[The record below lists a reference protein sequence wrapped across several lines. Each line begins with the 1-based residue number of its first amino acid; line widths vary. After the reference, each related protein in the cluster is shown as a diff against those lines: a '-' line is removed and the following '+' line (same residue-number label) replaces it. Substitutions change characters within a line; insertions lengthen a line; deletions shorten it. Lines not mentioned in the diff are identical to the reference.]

1 MDRLS
6 TGCWIAAFTAIPLV
20 YMADV
25 YDGALLPKLLAL
37 QLALLP
43 LTAIWFHRA
52 RTGQSLHTSLYGPLG
67 LYLGL
72 SALATHAAVNRIESI
87 LQLSQYTSLLLIAP
101 VVANTL
107 NTASL
112 LRVVRVAAWIG
123 FPIACI
129 GLCQYWGIGF
139 ETIPSRANP
148 SATFYHRNAAA
159 EYLIAVLPLT
169 WIGFRLA
176 QTPHSATAW
185 AVLLTF
191 LGTFLLYT
199 RTRGAWIGLLV
210 AIAATALIARLS
222 GRVSQTRHFRL
233 KRYLIAGTCA
243 MIALTALH
251 PGNIQR
257 PGVQHFDEKKSN
269 ALNAVASIATP
280 SGHRG
285 RLDLWE
291 NTLDIIRDHPIAGV
305 APGNW
310 QYRYPAYAHGEH
322 INVQAAPE
330 RPHNDLLWIASE
342 TGLPGLTA
350 YLLILVAAGW
360 SCRRALHRATLETRT
375 LALGFAA
382 LIIAHLID
390 GLFNFPRER
399 IEAASFFWFA
409 IGGLALLH
417 PHSPASR
424 HTGWKTILPP
434 ALALALLLCATGITF
449 IRLQY
454 DRHHLRVIAAE
465 RQENWSEIITS
476 ANAAAKWGHL
486 RANTFIALGRAHL
499 RTDNLPEAL
508 NACQTATRLHPNSLN
523 ASNNLGIVHWRLGQ
537 MDDAIA
543 AFHHALFIFPDF
555 PEALNNLGNAYRD
568 TGQLDKAVEAYQR
581 AAERSNLPAIAY
593 NLGIAYHLL
602 GDLQRA
608 QQSYLQALQHNP
620 AYYPARRKL
629 RQMGA
634 DPASL
639 PPEPQ

>member
-6 TGCWIAAFTAIPLV
+6 TGCWIAAFVAIPLV

-25 YDGALLPKLLAL
+25 YDGALLPKLLVL
-37 QLALLP
+37 QLALLLLVGIYLYRAQAGQCP
-43 LTAIWFHRA
+43 CHR
-52 RTGQSLHTSLYGPLG
+52 LFWPMG

-72 SALATHAAVNRIESI
+72 SVLATHAAVNRIESI
-87 LQLSQYTSLLLIAP
+87 LNLSQYISLMLIAP
-101 VVANTL
+101 VVAGTL
-107 NTASL
+107 TPHHL
-112 LRVVRVAAWIG
+112 LRVVRIAAWVG
-123 FPIACI
+123 LPIASI
-129 GLCQYWGIGF
+129 GLCQYWGIAF
-139 ETIPSRANP
+139 QDIPSRANP

-159 EYLIAVLPLT
+159 EYLIAVLPLA

-176 QTPHSATAW
+176 QTPRSATAW
-185 AVLLTF
+185 AILLTF
-191 LGTFLLYT
+191 LGTFLIYT

-210 AIAATALIARLS
+210 AIAATALLARLS
-222 GRVSQTRHFRL
+222 GRVSLSRHFRL
-233 KRYLIAGTCA
+233 KRYLIAGACA
-243 MIALTALH
+243 LIALAALH

-257 PGVQHFDEKKSN
+257 PGVQHFDEKKSD
-269 ALNAVASIATP
+269 ALSAVASIATT

-291 NTLDIIRDHPIAGV
+291 NTLDIIRDHPITGV

-342 TGLPGLTA
+342 TGIPGLVA

-360 SCRRALHRATLETRT
+360 SCWRVLHRATPETRT

-409 IGGLALLH
+409 IGGLVVLDLR
-417 PHSPASR
+417 SPAPR
-424 HTGWKTILPP
+424 HTGWKAILPP
-434 ALALALLLCATGITF
+434 ALALVLLLCATGITF

-465 RQENWSEIITS
+465 RQENWPEIIAS
-476 ANAAAKWGHL
+476 ANAAAQWGPL

-499 RTDNLPEAL
+499 RTDNLQEAL
-508 NACQTATRLHPNSLN
+508 NAYQTATRLHPNSLN
-523 ASNNLGIVHWRLGQ
+523 ASNNLGIVHWRLGH

-555 PEALNNLGNAYRD
+555 PEALNNLGNAYCD
-568 TGQLDKAVEAYQR
+568 TGQLDKAVEAYLR
-581 AAERSNLPAIAY
+581 AAERSTLPVIVY
-593 NLGIAYHLL
+593 NLGIAYHLQ

-608 QQSYLQALQHNP
+608 QQSYLQALHNDP
-620 AYYPARRKL
+620 AYYPARHKVHQL
-629 RQMGA
+629 GA
-634 DPASL
+634 NPASL
-639 PPEPQ
+639 PPEP